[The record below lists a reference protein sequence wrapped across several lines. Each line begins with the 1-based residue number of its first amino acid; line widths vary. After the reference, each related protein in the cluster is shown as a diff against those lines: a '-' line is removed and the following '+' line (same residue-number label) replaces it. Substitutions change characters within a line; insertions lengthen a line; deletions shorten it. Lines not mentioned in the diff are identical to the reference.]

1 MSANLDGGLKGNRD
15 VEDGEGDYSV
25 YPHMDGIK
33 CSTSWK
39 LGSYGERGGLSED
52 MIESLAERFDL
63 PTQLVRELSVLL
75 GNCLN
80 NDEDIAINLTEVR
93 RSQAI
98 ERGQKHLK
106 QLLRKAKQSSIG
118 PQELRNTL
126 GSLSTDFASTPED
139 ADLLPQVLDKLETA
153 TTLTQDVI
161 DDIRHILVTPGAVA
175 EMSPRDKRFSRDKR
189 RQYIVESCCYIWKDA
204 RRPLTYTTYSDGR
217 PGGQRQGPLV
227 DFIQSVVRFITE
239 PEQILSGET
248 IRVDIDNFRGKLER
262 EEKERWA
269 PPESGNQYT

>member
-1 MSANLDGGLKGNRD
+1 MNANLDGGLSDHGN
-15 VEDGEGDYSV
+15 VEDGDGDYSV

-33 CSTSWK
+33 YSMSWK
-39 LGSYGERGGLSED
+39 LGSYGERGALSDD

-63 PTQLVRELSVLL
+63 PTKLVRELSVLL

-106 QLLRKAKQSSIG
+106 TLLREAKRGTITA
-118 PQELRNTL
+118 QELRNAL
-126 GSLSTDFASTPED
+126 GSLSTYFASTPED
-139 ADLLPQVLDKLETA
+139 ADLLPQLLKKLETA
-153 TTLTQDVI
+153 KTLAQDVM
-161 DDIRHILVTPGAVA
+161 DDIRRIIETPGAVA

-189 RQYIVESCCYIWKDA
+189 RQYIVESCCYTWKDA
-204 RRPLTYTTYSDGR
+204 GRPLTYTTYSDGR

-227 DFIQSVVRFITE
+227 NFIQAAVRIITE

-248 IRVDIDNFRGKLER
+248 IRVDIDNFRDKLEL

>member
-1 MSANLDGGLKGNRD
+1 MSANSDSDLKSSREVANTKD
-15 VEDGEGDYSV
+15 DYSV

-33 CSTSWK
+33 ASMSWK
-39 LGSYGERGGLSED
+39 LGSYGERGVLTEG
-52 MIESLAERFDL
+52 MIGNLCEQFDL
-63 PTQLVRELSVLL
+63 PAPLVRDLSTML
-75 GNCLN
+75 GHCLN
-80 NDEDIAINLTEVR
+80 NDDDIAINLTEVR
-93 RSQAI
+93 RPQAI

-106 QLLRKAKQSSIG
+106 QLFRKAKRGTITA
-118 PQELRNTL
+118 QELRNAL
-126 GSLSTDFASTPED
+126 GSLSTYFASTPED
-139 ADLLPQVLDKLETA
+139 ADLLPQLLKKLETA
-153 TTLTQDVI
+153 KTLTQDVM
-161 DDIRHILVTPGAVA
+161 DDIRRIIETPGAVA

-204 RRPLTYTTYSDGR
+204 GRPLTYTTYSDGR

-227 DFIQSVVRFITE
+227 NFIQAAVRIITE

-248 IRVDIDNFRGKLER
+248 IRVDIDDFRDRLER